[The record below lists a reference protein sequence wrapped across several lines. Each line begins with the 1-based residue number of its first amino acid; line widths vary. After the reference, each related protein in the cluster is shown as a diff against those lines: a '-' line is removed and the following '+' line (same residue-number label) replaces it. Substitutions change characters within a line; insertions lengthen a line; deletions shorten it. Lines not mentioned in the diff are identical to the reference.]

1 MKSSGFV
8 CLISVLFVLSACGPQ
23 APTSAQP
30 VSKPVSST
38 TAEVKTP
45 AAGAVTNAVT
55 PVAAQCQLKLGF
67 EAWEPYQY
75 TALDN
80 KPSGLDIELV
90 QAIAQQMGCEILAQ
104 QGSWTDLINSLK
116 AGNVDLLLGASIT
129 PARQEYAH
137 FSEPYRQEQFVLF
150 VRIADVAGYPQN
162 NLAEFIGAGKKVGI
176 ISEYYYGTEFADLY
190 NQASLKQQFVEA
202 SLGELN
208 LARLL
213 DEDIDGMLEDS
224 FVGHAM
230 LRRKGLDKQIGAHS
244 ISMGNTDVFVMFSK
258 ATVKAEQVSAFNQ
271 ALAAIKADGR
281 YNGIIQRYIH

>member
-8 CLISVLFVLSACGPQ
+8 CLMSVLLFIAACGPQ
-23 APTSAQP
+23 APVSTQP
-30 VSKPVSST
+30 ETKPASSST
-38 TAEVKTP
+38 PEP
-45 AAGAVTNAVT
+45 AAVQA
-55 PVAAQCQLKLGF
+55 VAATTDAMQCQLKLGF
-67 EAWEPYQY
+67 EAWEPYQF
-75 TALDN
+75 TSLDN

-90 QAIAQQMGCEILAQ
+90 EAVAQQMGCQIVAQ
-104 QGSWTDLINSLK
+104 QGTWTDLISALK
-116 AGNVDLLLGASIT
+116 VGTVDLLLGASIT

-137 FSEPYRQEQFVLF
+137 FSDPYRQEQFVLF
-150 VRIADVAGYPQN
+150 VRSADVAGYPQN
-162 NLAEFIGAGKKVGI
+162 TLADFIGAGKKVGI
-176 ISEYYYGTEFADLY
+176 ISEYYYGAEFADLY
-190 NQASLKQQFVEA
+190 NQETLKKQFVEA

-258 ATVKAEQVSAFNQ
+258 ATIKAEQVSAFNQ
-271 ALAAIKADGR
+271 ALATIKADGR
-281 YNGIIQRYIH
+281 YNAILQRYIH

>member
-1 MKSSGFV
+1 M
-8 CLISVLFVLSACGPQ
+8 
-23 APTSAQP
+23 SAQSE
-30 VSKPVSST
+30 SKPASSST
-38 TAEVKTP
+38 PEVKTP
-45 AAGAVTNAVT
+45 AA
-55 PVAAQCQLKLGF
+55 VAAANTAAPEAALCQLKLGF

-90 QAIAQQMGCEILAQ
+90 EAIAQQMGCKINAQ
-104 QGSWTDLINSLK
+104 QGSWTELISALK
-116 AGNVDLLLGASIT
+116 AGTVDLLLGASIT

-137 FSEPYRQEQFVLF
+137 FSDPYRQEQFVLF
-150 VRIADVAGYPQN
+150 VRSADVAGYPQN
-162 NLAEFIGAGKKVGI
+162 SLAEFIGAGKKVGI
-176 ISEYYYGTEFADLY
+176 ISEYYYGAEFADLY
-190 NQASLKQQFVEA
+190 NQAALKQQFIEA

-281 YNGIIQRYIH
+281 YNSIIQRYVH